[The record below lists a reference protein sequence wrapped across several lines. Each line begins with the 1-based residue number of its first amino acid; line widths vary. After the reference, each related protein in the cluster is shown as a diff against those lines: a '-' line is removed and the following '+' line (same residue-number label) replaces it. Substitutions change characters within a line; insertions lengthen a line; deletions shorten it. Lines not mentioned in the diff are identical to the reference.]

1 MANTKVMGIVFANMH
16 DDLLGGMTSDRTMGS
31 VPFASRYRLIDFVLS
46 RMVHAGVDEV
56 GVIMQNNYHSL
67 IDHIGS
73 GKEWDLS
80 RKRGGLTFF
89 PPYSNAGSAG
99 IYRGSLEALSGI
111 QAYLKASSADYVI
124 VSDCNLI
131 CGVDFSPVL
140 EAHIANDAGI
150 TLICTKDARAASR
163 QRHVVVRSNDE
174 GRLLEASYG
183 GEGDMVFSN
192 MYIIDRELLVQIVN
206 EAASLKQYS
215 FVKTCLIDKGGELP
229 IYCYEYAGFSQHI
242 DNLTS
247 YYDASMRLLDASV
260 RAELFPAERP
270 VYTKVHDE
278 VPVKY
283 GLSAEVSNSLLADG
297 CIIDGRVENCIIF
310 RGVHVGRGAVVRNS
324 ILMQG
329 TYVGHGA
336 DLDYVICDNNSLV
349 MDNRRLAG
357 YSSYPLYLPKDMH
370 V

>member
-1 MANTKVMGIVFANMH
+1 MANGKLMGIVFANMH
-16 DDLLGGMTSDRTMGS
+16 DDLLGGMTSGRAMGS

-46 RMVHAGVDEV
+46 RMVHAGVDSV

-80 RKRGGLTFF
+80 RKRGGLTLF
-89 PPYSNAGSAG
+89 PPYSSTNAAG
-99 IYRGSLEALSGI
+99 IYRGSLEALAGTQS
-111 QAYLKASSADYVI
+111 YLEASSAEYVI

-131 CGVDFSPVL
+131 CGVDLAPVL
-140 EAHIANDAGI
+140 EAHIAKNAGI
-150 TLICTKDARAASR
+150 TLICTRDARAAAR
-163 QRHVVVRSNDE
+163 NHVVVRADAS
-174 GRLLEASYG
+174 GRLKEASYG
-183 GEGDMVFSN
+183 GESELVFSN
-192 MYIIDRELLVQIVN
+192 MYIINRELLIQLVN
-206 EAASLKQYS
+206 EAVSLNRYS
-215 FVKTCLIDKGGELP
+215 FVKSCLIAKSAELP
-229 IYCYEYAGFSQHI
+229 VYCYEYSGYSAHI
-242 DNLTS
+242 DSLTS
-247 YYDASMRLLDASV
+247 YYDASMRLLEPRV
-260 RAELFPAERP
+260 REELFPAERP

-283 GLSAEVSNSLLADG
+283 GLSAQVSNSLLADG
-297 CIIDGRVENCIIF
+297 CIIDGTVENCIVF

-329 TYVGHGA
+329 TYIGNGA
-336 DLDYVICDNNSLV
+336 DLDYTICDKSTLV

-357 YSSYPLYLPKDMH
+357 YLSYPIYLPRGLH